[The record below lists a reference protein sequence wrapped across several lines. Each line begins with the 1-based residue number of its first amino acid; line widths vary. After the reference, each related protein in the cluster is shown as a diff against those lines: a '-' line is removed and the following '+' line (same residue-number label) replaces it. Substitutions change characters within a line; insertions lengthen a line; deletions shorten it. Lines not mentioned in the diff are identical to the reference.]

1 MTRTAK
7 VHDDAKTSARTCDR
21 AAKAPGFTVV
31 ELTVVIVIIAVLG
44 AIAMPR
50 FFDNRTFAERGYYEE
65 IVAAIK
71 FAQKA
76 AVASGCPVRFVLNA
90 GDYQAAQQQALAG
103 RCDPA
108 DTNWSTPLR
117 LSDGEVL
124 TAAAPT
130 GVTAAPAASWLFD
143 ALGRT
148 DLGADL
154 TVNVGPYSLT
164 VEAASGYVDT
174 P

>member
-1 MTRTAK
+1 MTRRDTAIGK
-7 VHDDAKTSARTCDR
+7 PQAHGS
-21 AAKAPGFTVV
+21 GFTLV
-31 ELTVVIVIIAVLG
+31 ELSVVIVIVAVLG

-65 IVAAIK
+65 LVAAMR

-90 GDYQAAQQQALAG
+90 GSYAAAQQQALAG

-108 DTNWSTPLR
+108 DAGWATPVR
-117 LSDGEVL
+117 LADGAPL
-124 TAAAPT
+124 AAAAPT
-130 GVTAAPAASWLFD
+130 GVTVAPAAVWRFD

-148 DLGADL
+148 DLAGDL
-154 TVNVGPYSLT
+154 AVSVGPYALT
-164 VEAASGYVDT
+164 VQAASGYVDT

>member
-1 MTRTAK
+1 MTRRDIAK
-7 VHDDAKTSARTCDR
+7 DR
-21 AAKAPGFTVV
+21 NPPLAAGFTVV
-31 ELTVVIVIIAVLG
+31 ELTVVIVIIGVLG

-65 IVAAIK
+65 LVAAMRY
-71 FAQKA
+71 AQKA

-90 GDYQAAQQQALAG
+90 SDYQADQQLALAG
-103 RCDPA
+103 RCDPSDASWATPVRLA
-108 DTNWSTPLR
+108 D
-117 LSDGEVL
+117 GAVL
-124 TAAAPT
+124 AATAPT
-130 GVTAAPAASWLFD
+130 GVTAGPAASWRFD

-148 DLGADL
+148 DLGTDL
-154 TVNVGPYSLT
+154 AVNVGPYSLT